1 MRKILVTLISIILC
15 ANSTLAET
23 QKVQLKVTKS
33 QEEEVR
39 RIYEFFIESL
49 GKETQDYKFEIKE
62 SAVLNAYATLGKKI
76 MVTTGL
82 INKLESESALALVI
96 AHELGHVERKHVIQG
111 ISRGVLGTALGVV
124 LAIFGNSRTASGAYN
139 GLNYA
144 SGKAFSR
151 SKERSADLFAIHLV
165 NKYYCDVPNKL
176 EFFHEI
182 SKKRS
187 SSLYQKYFSSHPLTE
202 ERIEYL
208 ELLIKDEGCVL

>member
-1 MRKILVTLISIILC
+1 VRRLLISLLIIIFC
-15 ANSTLAET
+15 TNNSIAET
-23 QKVQLKVTKS
+23 QTVKLKVTKS
-33 QEEEVR
+33 QEQEVR
-39 RIYEFFIESL
+39 RIYDFFIESL
-49 GKETQDYKFEIKE
+49 GKETKDYKFEIKE
-62 SAVLNAYATLGKKI
+62 SEVLNAYATLGKKI

-124 LAIFGNSRTASGAYN
+124 LAIFGNNQTASGAYN

-187 SSLYQKYFSSHPLTE
+187 GNLYQKYFSSHPLTA